1 MEILSNNKKLRDD
14 LSDDKDNDNEND
26 NDNRNDN
33 DNDKDN
39 DKDNDNNNN
48 NSIED
53 INPTIKWFIHNNSNH
68 IFQISKVKKK
78 IGTMAGM
85 WSIKIRGPNV
95 NNKKDFKIIYSQPN
109 DDDALDKSSKFINVN
124 ISDIKPIKSIDIIY
138 KYYKDGKTIDEIVEL
153 TGRKS
158 KV

>member
-1 MEILSNNKKLRDD
+1 ME
-14 LSDDKDNDNEND
+14 
-26 NDNRNDN
+26 
-33 DNDKDN
+33 
-39 DKDNDNNNN
+39 
-48 NSIED
+48 
-53 INPTIKWFIHNNSNH
+53 
-68 IFQISKVKKK
+68 
-78 IGTMAGM
+78 GM

-95 NNKKDFKIIYSQPN
+95 NNKKNFKTIYSQPN

-158 KV
+158 KDSIENDIYKIFEQYENVDIDPEYFGLTEEYEQEIKDVVKKIGSDYLKPIKDAVNNKITYGQIKLCLLIIKIENEE